1 MAKSTEI
8 INHLESLDEASIEKV
23 GTSGQAQLIKKENE
37 MPDINEFYDTV
48 EEAETEAER
57 WKQEE

>member
-1 MAKSTEI
+1 MTKSTEI
-8 INHLESLDEASIEKV
+8 INHLENLDEVSIEKA
-23 GTSGQAQLIKKENE
+23 GTAGQVQLIKKEDE

-48 EEAETEAER
+48 EEAEIETER

>member
-1 MAKSTEI
+1 MTKSTEI
-8 INHLESLDEASIEKV
+8 INHLENLDEASIEKV
-23 GTSGQAQLIKKENE
+23 GTAGQVQLIKKEDE

>member
-23 GTSGQAQLIKKENE
+23 GTSGQIQLIKKEDE
-37 MPDINEFYDTV
+37 MSDINEFYDTV
-48 EEAETEAER
+48 EEAETEAET
-57 WKQEE
+57 WEQEE